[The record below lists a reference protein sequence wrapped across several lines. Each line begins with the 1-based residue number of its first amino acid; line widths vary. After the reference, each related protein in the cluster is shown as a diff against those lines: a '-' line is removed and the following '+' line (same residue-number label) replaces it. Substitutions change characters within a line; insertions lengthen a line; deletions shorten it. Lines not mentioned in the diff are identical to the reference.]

1 MLRYSVYENETLK
14 AVFVSEID
22 AINYK
27 TLLKNI
33 ADIKIGIQSKM
44 KLLSMR
50 RERRAFAFLLN

>member
-14 AVFVSEID
+14 AIFASEID

-33 ADIKIGIQSKM
+33 NRNCGYNDKYSVKN
-44 KLLSMR
+44 
-50 RERRAFAFLLN
+50 EAFIEKAVA